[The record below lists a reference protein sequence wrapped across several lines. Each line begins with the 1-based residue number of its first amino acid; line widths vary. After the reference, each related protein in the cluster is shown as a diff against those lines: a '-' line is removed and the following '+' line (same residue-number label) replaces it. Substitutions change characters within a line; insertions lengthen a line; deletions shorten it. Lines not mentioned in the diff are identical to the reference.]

1 MPQLKEILEK
11 ENQRD
16 SLEQCAVIHLF
27 KEGTFYRAYEWS
39 AWLSVCY
46 FTELKVTRR
55 LLKGGEDIV
64 FVGFPLTNL
73 ERYTPANSNVK
84 PYGDACVDL
93 LLSFPVFPSDAS
105 IESLQSSFA
114 NWKQS
119 QPLTEAS
126 KKKQQEEKA
135 IADRNTH
142 PRLTDVMLRILSYP
156 VEQHSPMECFEADW
170 ENNLEVLCDEPYT
183 RTYFPKPSTCFIITD
198 PKKREVFAADFR
210 DRIVHHLYYN
220 YTHTLYERTFIADS
234 YSCIKGRGT
243 HYGIERLQ
251 KHIRKESQ
259 GYTVPCYA
267 MSILMFWI
275 NT

>member
-1 MPQLKEILEK
+1 M
-11 ENQRD
+11 
-16 SLEQCAVIHLF
+16 
-27 KEGTFYRAYEWS
+27 
-39 AWLSVCY
+39 SVCY

-64 FVGFPLTNL
+64 FVGFPLTSL

-156 VEQHSPMECFEADW
+156 VEQHSPMECMAFLSDVKQQIS
-170 ENNLEVLCDEPYT
+170 N
-183 RTYFPKPSTCFIITD
+183 
-198 PKKREVFAADFR
+198 
-210 DRIVHHLYYN
+210 
-220 YTHTLYERTFIADS
+220 
-234 YSCIKGRGT
+234 
-243 HYGIERLQ
+243 
-251 KHIRKESQ
+251 
-259 GYTVPCYA
+259 
-267 MSILMFWI
+267 IL
-275 NT
+275 